1 MVLEGSRIETLTT
14 LELKEGFGRNF
25 YSDLSLA
32 SVYLGGILDQLKD
45 PKDAFTISEL
55 RYNEASYH
63 MMAFD
68 FKASNRASLQA
79 LEYALKDGDKEM
91 IGMCYGLRG
100 SLLRYLNLV
109 GLSISSYNQ
118 SLAYAQSH
126 RRKASSLNGLGVV
139 WTVLGDHNKAEEK
152 YKATLDVLERMEK
165 NGVPTTFYVPLIWPT
180 IT

>member
-1 MVLEGSRIETLTT
+1 
-14 LELKEGFGRNF
+14 
-25 YSDLSLA
+25 
-32 SVYLGGILDQLKD
+32 
-45 PKDAFTISEL
+45 
-55 RYNEASYH
+55 

-68 FKASNRASLQA
+68 FKASNKASLQA

-126 RRKASSLNGLGVV
+126 RRKASQFMRFSARTIAILLPQRQS
-139 WTVLGDHNKAEEK
+139 KS
-152 YKATLDVLERMEK
+152 
-165 NGVPTTFYVPLIWPT
+165 FIPLSQR
-180 IT
+180 